1 MTTRPTYLDASAFVK
16 LVTEETESSALER
29 WLHERST
36 RMSSALLRTEAIRA
50 GRRIGG
56 GAVQRARTLLAEIDL
71 IAIDDD
77 ILEIAATLE
86 PMELRSLDAIH
97 LATAQSLADDLEALV
112 TYDVRMVE
120 AADRLGLPV
129 ASPA

>member
-1 MTTRPTYLDASAFVK
+1 
-16 LVTEETESSALER
+16 
-29 WLHERST
+29 
-36 RMSSALLRTEAIRA
+36 MSSALLRTEAIRA